1 MKNKDIRNLKVYNQ
15 SQVDKWNVPAIILK
29 GEWLRELGF
38 DCNNKIQVNCEK
50 DNKKYQFCRF
60 CRLGR

>member
-15 SQVDKWNVPAIILK
+15 SQADKWNVPAIILK

-38 DCNNKIQVNCEK
+38 DCNNLIEVICEK
-50 DNKKYQFCRF
+50 DKLIITTKESN
-60 CRLGR
+60 

>member
-15 SQVDKWNVPAIILK
+15 SQADKWNVPAIILK

-38 DCNNKIQVNCEK
+38 DCNNKIQVICEK
-50 DNKKYQFCRF
+50 DKLIIVNKESN
-60 CRLGR
+60 